1 MPILGRVL
9 DRGFNVFDVM
19 HHGTHEKQIS
29 NVFGWL
35 LDSGG
40 SHDLGRRFIAIFVD
54 AVNSAAPGAMPFPTT
69 GYRVRQEVN
78 TSSSPG
84 EADIA
89 DLVLD
94 SSAARIV
101 VENFHTSD
109 GHGHSFEKY
118 EEYSTQ
124 DGRRGTV
131 VLLCRDEDRSR
142 LSHGWEN
149 SRVLTYSMLIDRLL
163 DEVAADRRYRRENP
177 ESFSFLEQL
186 HRKFVTERSL
196 VRDRDVLRFVTALS
210 DTGEA
215 ERYGWIRQEEAAEQ
229 FASELAVQARQRFL
243 EGRQLLHTIKST
255 LRAFSA
261 GPLKDQLNATLEQG
275 RVGTVSARYAGIY
288 QWTIN
293 FDIEGLDFAVTGPL
307 VQLKFGPSA
316 WTAME
321 KDPDWRDVADPE
333 NADYSYV
340 YVTRRDYQVIR
351 RTTVSLEEV
360 LDGLEP
366 TDRRLHDAIISVL
379 EAGSH

>member
-1 MPILGRVL
+1 MADDLVTELLPILGRVL

-124 DGRRGTV
+124 DGRQGTV

-142 LSHGWEN
+142 
-149 SRVLTYSMLIDRLL
+149 
-163 DEVAADRRYRRENP
+163 
-177 ESFSFLEQL
+177 
-186 HRKFVTERSL
+186 
-196 VRDRDVLRFVTALS
+196 
-210 DTGEA
+210 
-215 ERYGWIRQEEAAEQ
+215 
-229 FASELAVQARQRFL
+229 
-243 EGRQLLHTIKST
+243 
-255 LRAFSA
+255 
-261 GPLKDQLNATLEQG
+261 
-275 RVGTVSARYAGIY
+275 
-288 QWTIN
+288 
-293 FDIEGLDFAVTGPL
+293 
-307 VQLKFGPSA
+307 
-316 WTAME
+316 
-321 KDPDWRDVADPE
+321 
-333 NADYSYV
+333 
-340 YVTRRDYQVIR
+340 
-351 RTTVSLEEV
+351 
-360 LDGLEP
+360 
-366 TDRRLHDAIISVL
+366 
-379 EAGSH
+379 